1 MAEQSGFLRDVADG
15 GVGLGPL
22 VTSPSA
28 PVGRP
33 LLSAPFELS
42 STGTVVAAVPGAS
55 ICVYAA
61 KVNAIQASAVAW
73 ASGSTPLEGAQSYVQ
88 YGGYVESVEYPYSLF
103 KTAPGEALRLIVTGQ
118 VAGRVS
124 YWED

>member
-42 STGTVVAAVPGAS
+42 STGTVVAAVPDKDTQGEVRYFAECEIEVHRADGTIEQLGVVAKREVPPELIPQWLPPQEWLRAIGA
-55 ICVYAA
+55 I
-61 KVNAIQASAVAW
+61 
-73 ASGSTPLEGAQSYVQ
+73 P
-88 YGGYVESVEYPYSLF
+88 
-103 KTAPGEALRLIVTGQ
+103 
-118 VAGRVS
+118 
-124 YWED
+124 